1 MDKQQLGNQAQ
12 NYLHKL
18 CLEIPNRCVGSQG
31 NRTATDFFAE
41 TVRGLGY
48 QVEMPEFECID
59 WEQRGA
65 DLSVGYDRF
74 EAYVSPY
81 SLGCQVEAPM
91 AVASNIQDLVNA
103 DLADKIVL
111 LRSEIA
117 KEQLMPKNFTFY
129 NPEEH
134 QQIIHL
140 LEEKNPLA
148 IISATSRD
156 PQMAG
161 AVYPFPLIEDGDF
174 DIPSVFMTEEEGNRL
189 AAHTGRKTILTIRA
203 SRQPARG
210 CNVVARKNADRQTR
224 VVLFAH
230 IDAKLGTP
238 GALDN
243 ASGVVVLLLLAQ
255 LLISFESK
263 FAVEIVALNGEDYYA
278 ASGEQLYVSR
288 NQDKFA
294 DISLGINLDGVGYY
308 HGNSAYSLYDCPK
321 ELSSIIHSA
330 FSSYKDIIAG
340 EPWYQG
346 DHGLFIMNHT
356 PALAITSEF
365 FNEIL
370 SEIAHTPKD
379 TPSLIVTTKLVDVAI
394 GLRDLLIA
402 MDHTAS

>member
-1 MDKQQLGNQAQ
+1 MEIQQLEKKSQD
-12 NYLHKL
+12 YLNTL
-18 CLEIPNRCVGSQG
+18 CLEIFNRCVGSRG
-31 NRTATDFFAE
+31 NRIATDFFAE
-41 TVRGLGY
+41 TMRALGY
-48 QVEMPEFECID
+48 QVETPEFDCMD
-59 WEQRGA
+59 WRQQGA
-65 DLSVGYDRF
+65 DLSVGNNRF
-74 EAYVSPY
+74 KAFVSPY
-81 SLGCQVEAPM
+81 SLGCKVDAPLVSVSTIDELEM
-91 AVASNIQDLVNA
+91 ANLSN
-103 DLADKIVL
+103 KIVL
-111 LRSEIA
+111 LRGEIA

-134 QQIIHL
+134 QQIIRL
-140 LEEKNPLA
+140 LEDKNPLA

-174 DIPSVFMTEEEGNRL
+174 DIPSAFMTEEEGNKL
-189 AAHTGRKTILTIRA
+189 AAHTGRATSLAIRA

-210 CNVVARKNADRQTR
+210 CNVIARKNADRQTR

-243 ASGVVVLLLLAQ
+243 ASGIVILLLLAE
-255 LLISFESK
+255 LLKSFEGK
-263 FAVEIVALNGEDYYA
+263 NAIEIVALNGEDYYA
-278 ASGEQLYVSR
+278 ASGERLYVIQ

-308 HGNSAYSLYDCPK
+308 HGNSAYSLYDCPE
-321 ELSSIIHSA
+321 ELATIIHST
-330 FSSYKDIIAG
+330 FSPYKDIVAG

-356 PALAITSEF
+356 PALAITSDL

-370 SEIAHTPKD
+370 TEIAHTPKD
-379 TPSLIVTTKLVDVAI
+379 TPSLVVPSKLVQVASS
-394 GLRDLLIA
+394 LRDLLFA
-402 MDHTAS
+402 LDQHYS

>member
-1 MDKQQLGNQAQ
+1 MDRQQLENQAQ

-41 TVRGLGY
+41 TVRGLGF

-59 WEQRGA
+59 WEQRGT
-65 DLSVGYDRF
+65 DLSVGNDRF
-74 EAYVSPY
+74 EAYASPY
-81 SLGCQVEAPM
+81 SLGCQVEGALS
-91 AVASNIQDLVNA
+91 VISTISELEIA
-103 DLADKIVL
+103 DLTRKIVL
-111 LRSEIA
+111 LRGEIA

-134 QQIIHL
+134 QRIIRL
-140 LEEKNPLA
+140 LEDKNPLA

-174 DIPSVFMTEEEGNRL
+174 DIPSVFMTEEEGDKL
-189 AAHTGRKTILTIRA
+189 AAYTGRATSLTIRA
-203 SRQPARG
+203 ARHPARG
-210 CNVVARKNADRQTR
+210 CNVIARKNADRQTR

-243 ASGVVVLLLLAQ
+243 ASGIVVLLLLAQ
-255 LLISFESK
+255 LLKSFESK
-263 FAVEIVALNGEDYYA
+263 FSVEIVALNGEDYYA
-278 ASGEQLYVSR
+278 ASGEQLYVSQ

-308 HGNSAYSLYDCPK
+308 HGNTAYSLYDCPK
-321 ELSSIIHSA
+321 ELANIIHCT
-330 FSSYKDIIAG
+330 FSSYMDIVAG

-370 SEIAHTPKD
+370 IEVAHTPKD
-379 TPSLIVTTKLVDVAI
+379 TPNLIVTTKLVDMATA
-394 GLRDLLIA
+394 LRDLLIA
-402 MDHTAS
+402 MDQPVN